1 MIKDYEDKGKI
12 FTNIVSKNQV
22 PVRIQTCTNLIHGTM
37 HVGIDDRLKDELN
50 KSEMFI
56 AITDASVFNL
66 KGKLV
71 HRCKFLALNLN
82 HVVWIYQ
89 DEPKDNSG
97 VDDD

>member
-1 MIKDYEDKGKI
+1 MINEFEDKGKI
-12 FTNIVSKNQV
+12 FTNIVSKSQV
-22 PVRIQTCTNLIHGTM
+22 PVQIQTCTNLIRGMIHIGL
-37 HVGIDDRLKDELN
+37 DERLKDELN

-66 KGKLV
+66 KGTLV

-89 DEPKDNSG
+89 DEVKDKTG
-97 VDDD
+97 DDL

>member
-1 MIKDYEDKGKI
+1 MINEFEDKGKI
-12 FTNIVSKNQV
+12 FTNIVSKSQV
-22 PVRIQTCTNLIHGTM
+22 PVQIQTCTNLIRGMIHIGL
-37 HVGIDDRLKDELN
+37 DERFKDELN

-89 DEPKDNSG
+89 DEAKDKTG
-97 VDDD
+97 DDL

>member
-1 MIKDYEDKGKI
+1 MINEFEDKGKI
-12 FTNIVSKNQV
+12 FTNIVSKSQV
-22 PVRIQTCTNLIHGTM
+22 PVQIQTCTNLIKGMIHIGL
-37 HVGIDDRLKDELN
+37 DERFKDELN

-89 DEPKDNSG
+89 DEVKDKTG
-97 VDDD
+97 DDL